1 MLTRIVLLTVFFINC
16 RSEMTAA
23 GIDRYVSEGVQSIG
37 YHVVYGDEDLAV
49 INEVV
54 STDDKMNALKSK
66 IDLNEAMPPL
76 PAADVKCL
84 MSVDKYC
91 SKPMRETKN
100 ILISALKDECAKCTA
115 EQRESAGKVVASMM
129 AHDPVAWKMFLTRST
144 LQILPPKTP
153 PKQERHR
160 YRKIGEEKI
169 IENSRNRY
177 SLPGVKIRVKRYVVE
192 KIN

>member
-1 MLTRIVLLTVFFINC
+1 MLTRIVLLTVLFINC

-91 SKPMRETKN
+91 SKPMRETK
-100 ILISALKDECAKCTA
+100 T

-129 AHDPVAWKMFLTRST
+129 AHDPVAWKMFLTR
-144 LQILPPKTP
+144 
-153 PKQERHR
+153 
-160 YRKIGEEKI
+160 KIGEEKI

-177 SLPGVKIRVKRYVVE
+177 SLPGVKVRVKRYVVE